1 MSEAHRDEI
10 GAALLDIASLGW
22 RAAPVSL
29 ESIEPAAGFFG
40 TYVGLPPRIE
50 LLADGRKAR
59 LLASLS
65 FVQGD
70 GTEWLAPVGSELDGA
85 SIPWPLWSIIGG
97 PFEGQYRD
105 ASIVHDYYCVSRTRS
120 WSDTHRMFY
129 DGMRCSGVS
138 EVKAKIMYY
147 AVYRFGP
154 RWPTPGLESVTV
166 ATAQPELSAS
176 NARSLAADAEAIYTQ
191 HLSLREI
198 KALADARNSVA
209 PPGSVLE
216 GMVTESAGPSALD
229 RARLLVVIGGTGS
242 HEDLEAV
249 AREAAA
255 LPAFV
260 LARFERKK
268 MRLIACRGNITDY
281 KKAYRNKIPRGW
293 ESTGKTWNDVP
304 GAYFP
309 DEKNVVIATIEES
322 EGRVVPTSA
331 SRLHGSASLVV
342 HESLHGFD
350 YAGNHVVLS
359 DPQFLSA
366 RNGDFARLDAYEQQ
380 GGQAGL
386 EETFAE
392 SGARYACG
400 REPMRTQWPHLFA
413 YWDTGTP
420 TGWLEGVPLGTM
432 AEHPPVMAESAGEGA
447 LGTAER
453 TQDGTITL
461 DLRAEDAGGAV
472 GHALLTIQ
480 PQDAAHGTLQKR
492 LFGTPGLEATVASKV
507 LFRP

>member
-10 GAALLDIASLGW
+10 GAALLDIASLDW
-22 RAAPVSL
+22 RGAPVSL
-29 ESIEPAAGFFG
+29 ESLEPAAGFFG

-59 LLASLS
+59 LLAPLS

-154 RWPTPGLESVTV
+154 RWPTPGLESVT
-166 ATAQPELSAS
+166 ATTAQPELSES

-198 KALADARNSVA
+198 EALADARNAAA
-209 PPGSVLE
+209 PAGPMLE
-216 GMVTESAGPSALD
+216 GVAVESAGSSALD

-255 LPAFV
+255 LPTFV

-268 MRLIACRGNITDY
+268 MRL
-281 KKAYRNKIPRGW
+281 
-293 ESTGKTWNDVP
+293 
-304 GAYFP
+304 GAISQRALCVREIYG
-309 DEKNVVIATIEES
+309 S
-322 EGRVVPTSA
+322 PTA
-331 SRLHGSASLVV
+331 
-342 HESLHGFD
+342 
-350 YAGNHVVLS
+350 
-359 DPQFLSA
+359 
-366 RNGDFARLDAYEQQ
+366 
-380 GGQAGL
+380 
-386 EETFAE
+386 
-392 SGARYACG
+392 
-400 REPMRTQWPHLFA
+400 WP
-413 YWDTGTP
+413 
-420 TGWLEGVPLGTM
+420 
-432 AEHPPVMAESAGEGA
+432 
-447 LGTAER
+447 
-453 TQDGTITL
+453 
-461 DLRAEDAGGAV
+461 
-472 GHALLTIQ
+472 
-480 PQDAAHGTLQKR
+480 AH
-492 LFGTPGLEATVASKV
+492 
-507 LFRP
+507 RP

>member
-1 MSEAHRDEI
+1 
-10 GAALLDIASLGW
+10 
-22 RAAPVSL
+22 
-29 ESIEPAAGFFG
+29 
-40 TYVGLPPRIE
+40 
-50 LLADGRKAR
+50 
-59 LLASLS
+59 
-65 FVQGD
+65 
-70 GTEWLAPVGSELDGA
+70 
-85 SIPWPLWSIIGG
+85 
-97 PFEGQYRD
+97 
-105 ASIVHDYYCVSRTRS
+105 
-120 WSDTHRMFY
+120 MFY

-154 RWPTPGLESVTV
+154 RWPTPGLESVT
-166 ATAQPELSAS
+166 ATTAQPELSAS

-198 KALADARNSVA
+198 EALADARNAAA
-209 PPGSVLE
+209 PAGPMLE
-216 GMVTESAGPSALD
+216 GVAVESAGSSALD

-255 LPAFV
+255 LPTFV

-281 KKAYRNKIPRGW
+281 RKAYRNKIPRGW
-293 ESTGKTWNDVP
+293 ESTGKSWNDVP

-309 DEKNVVIATIEES
+309 DERNVVIATIEEAG
-322 EGRVVPTSA
+322 GRVVPSSA
-331 SRLHGSASLVV
+331 TRLHGSASLVV

-350 YAGNHVVLS
+350 YAGNHAVLS

-392 SGARYACG
+392 SGARYACS
-400 REPMRTQWPHLFA
+400 REPMRTQWPRLFD
-413 YWDTGTP
+413 YWDAGAP
-420 TGWLEGVPLGTM
+420 TGWLEGVPLGTA
-432 AEHPPVMAESAGEGA
+432 AEHPPLTAEGEGEGA
-447 LGTAER
+447 LGTAEMAP
-453 TQDGTITL
+453 DGTITL

-472 GHALLTIQ
+472 GHAMLTIG
-480 PQDAAHGTLQKR
+480 PQEAPHGALQKR
-492 LFGTPGLEATVASKV
+492 LFGKPPGLEATVTSKV